1 MIAAFLAA
9 LPIAIGT
16 VLANLP
22 VVSVPL
28 ILATRSDRRAHF
40 GFLSGW
46 VAGFLVLGGAV
57 ILLSDLSAAGEGAP
71 AAGMVWLRLAL
82 GAGLVVLGV
91 LKFRVRT
98 RAGEEAEPPG
108 WMRLL
113 DRMGAVRTFAFGLLF
128 VALNPKNAVLVAS
141 GALTVA
147 AATYAPAAQ
156 VAAYLG
162 FTAVASLGVAAPL
175 VLTLALGERAAA
187 PLARLK
193 AVMARHSGAI
203 VGVVLAILGA
213 VVMANAAG
221 DLGATL
227 PRPPG

>member
-9 LPIAIGT
+9 LPIAVGT

-28 ILATRSDRRAHF
+28 VLATRSDRRAHL
-40 GFLSGW
+40 GFLAGW
-46 VAGFLVLGGAV
+46 VAGFLALGGAV
-57 ILLSDLSAAGEGAP
+57 ILMSDLSAPGEGAP
-71 AAGMVWLRLAL
+71 AAGMVWLRLLL
-82 GAGLVVLGV
+82 GAGLILIGV
-91 LKFRVRT
+91 LKWRGRT
-98 RAGEEAEPPG
+98 RAGEEAEPPA

-113 DRMGAVRTFAFGLLF
+113 DRMGAVRTFAFGLFF

-147 AATYAPAAQ
+147 AAVYGPVAQ
-156 VAAYLG
+156 AVAYLG

-175 VLTLALGERAAA
+175 VLTLLLGDRAAA
-187 PLARLK
+187 PLASLK
-193 AVMARHSGAI
+193 TFMARHSGAI

-213 VVMANAAG
+213 IVMATAAG
-221 DLGATL
+221 DLGATA
-227 PRPPG
+227 PRPPR

>member
-9 LPIAIGT
+9 LPIALGT

-71 AAGMVWLRLAL
+71 AAGMVWLRLLL

-91 LKFRVRT
+91 LKFRGRT

-108 WMRLL
+108 WMQLL
-113 DRMGAVRTFAFGLLF
+113 DRMGAVRTFGFGLLF

>member
-9 LPIAIGT
+9 LPIALGT

-22 VVSVPL
+22 VVGVPL
-28 ILATRSDRRAHF
+28 ILATRSDRRAHL
-40 GFLSGW
+40 GFLAGW

-57 ILLSDLSAAGEGAP
+57 ILLSDLSAPGDGPP
-71 AAGMVWLRLAL
+71 ATGMVWLRLLL
-82 GAGLVVLGV
+82 GAGLIVIGA
-91 LKFRVRT
+91 LKFRGRT

-128 VALNPKNAVLVAS
+128 VALNPKIAVLAAS

-175 VLTLALGERAAA
+175 VLTLVLGERAAA

-193 AVMARHSGAI
+193 AVMTRHSGAI

-221 DLGATL
+221 DLGTTL
-227 PRPPG
+227 PPPPG